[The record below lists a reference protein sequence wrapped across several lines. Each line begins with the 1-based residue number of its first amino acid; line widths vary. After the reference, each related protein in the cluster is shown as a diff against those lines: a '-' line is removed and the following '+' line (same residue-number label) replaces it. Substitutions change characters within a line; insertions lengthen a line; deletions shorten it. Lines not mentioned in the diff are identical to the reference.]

1 MEIRHLFIFFIIKVL
16 TIVSFYF
23 VEHCVGVSETYVGIA
38 LWFEYCSVLF
48 IFLLL
53 LFLFANS
60 AIRNIKKL
68 PSLKKRGGVIED
80 LFHLLI
86 YFLIFVKKVIV
97 P

>member
-1 MEIRHLFIFFIIKVL
+1 MERTHLFFFFIIKVL
-16 TIVSFYF
+16 TIVSYYF
-23 VEHCVGVSETYVGIA
+23 VEHYVGISETYVA

-48 IFLLL
+48 IFFLR

-68 PSLKKRGGVIED
+68 PSLRKRGRVIED

-86 YFLIFVKKVIV
+86 YFLMKL
-97 P
+97 

>member
-1 MEIRHLFIFFIIKVL
+1 MERTHFFFFFIITVL
-16 TIVSFYF
+16 TIVSYYF
-23 VEHCVGVSETYVGIA
+23 VEHYVGISETYVA

-48 IFLLL
+48 IFFLR

-68 PSLKKRGGVIED
+68 PLLRKRGRVIED

-86 YFLIFVKKVIV
+86 YFLMKL
-97 P
+97 